1 MIKTYL
7 NKILSDDDLSQK
19 ESQDLFK
26 LIYKG
31 EVSPVQLAALLIAL
45 RMKGAVITETTGML
59 SIIRT
64 KKSNIKISKRKTV
77 DICGTGGDIV
87 NTVNIS
93 TLAAFVAAG
102 AGVVVTKQSNDSVTS
117 NCGSAD
123 LLEAMG
129 LNIKK
134 ASPAKMTKAV
144 QKHGLG
150 FFYTPKYNKLVDIFQ
165 PIADDL
171 RVSSIYNVLLP
182 ITNLTDARSMVIG
195 VSDPNMTTL
204 VAQTLREIG
213 VKRAFVVNGA
223 PAIDEIS
230 IVGPTKV
237 SELVDGKVK
246 VYTIKPEDFGYY
258 TGNIEEIIGG
268 ESVKDNLKIA
278 EQILSG
284 KEKQTSRTEMVL
296 LNAAAAI
303 VAADGADS
311 IPGALKKAE
320 ESLYNGLAYK
330 KFKELKK
337 ALK

>member
-1 MIKTYL
+1 MIRTYL
-7 NKILSDDDLSQK
+7 QKILSDDDLSQK
-19 ESQDLFK
+19 ESQDLTT

-31 EVSPVQLAALLIAL
+31 QIPIVQLAAFLVAL
-45 RMKGAVITETTGML
+45 RMKGAVITETSGMIT
-59 SIIRT
+59 IIR
-64 KKSNIKISKRKTV
+64 KKMTSLQISKRKTV

-87 NTVNIS
+87 NTINVS

-102 AGVVVTKQSNDSVTS
+102 AGVVVTKQANNSVTS

-129 LNIKK
+129 LGIRN
-134 ASPAKMTKAV
+134 ATPAKMSKV
-144 QKHGLG
+144 INKHGLG
-150 FFYTPKYNKLVDIFQ
+150 FLYTPRYNKIVDILQ
-165 PIADDL
+165 PIVDDL
-171 RVSSIYNVLLP
+171 RISSIYNVLLP
-182 ITNLTDARSMVIG
+182 ITNLANARGMVVG
-195 VSDPNMTTL
+195 VNNPNMTTL

-237 SELVDGKVK
+237 SELADGKVK
-246 VYTIKPEDFGYY
+246 VYTIKPEDFGYE

-268 ESVKDNLKIA
+268 ENIDDNLKIA

-303 VAADGADS
+303 VAGGGASDLKA
-311 IPGALKKAE
+311 ALDLAE
-320 ESLYNGLAYK
+320 ESLYKGRAYQK
-330 KFKELKK
+330 YKDLKK
-337 ALK
+337 VLK